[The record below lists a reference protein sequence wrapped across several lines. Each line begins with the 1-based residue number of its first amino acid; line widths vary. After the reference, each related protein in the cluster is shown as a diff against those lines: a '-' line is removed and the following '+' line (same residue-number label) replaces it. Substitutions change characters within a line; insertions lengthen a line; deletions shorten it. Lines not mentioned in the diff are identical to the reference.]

1 MWKLLRK
8 RSGFMKKYII
18 ESETP
23 LLDFT
28 IEYPRIKINV
38 NHATKL
44 SRLDL
49 LLYLKDEFK
58 FYQWMK
64 RTVTRIMK
72 KHEKIHN

>member
-1 MWKLLRK
+1 
-8 RSGFMKKYII
+8 MKKYII

-44 SRLDL
+44 SRLAL
-49 LLYLKDEFK
+49 LSYLDEEFM
-58 FYQWMK
+58 FYHE
-64 RTVTRIMK
+64 RIDR
-72 KHEKIHN
+72 